1 VFEVIGVGTRTGTV
15 NPLEFFQLLIAG
27 GIVQAA

>member
-1 VFEVIGVGTRTGTV
+1 VGTRTGTV